1 MNKVIHYVGLDV
13 HKETIAVSIAPAGST
28 EVRRYGLIGGTLEA
42 VDKLL
47 KKLSSPGV
55 ELRFVYEAG
64 PCGFVLCRHLRN
76 KGLVCE
82 VVAPS
87 LIPKKATDR
96 VKTDRRDADQLARL
110 FRAGELTAINVPDQE
125 DEAIRD
131 LVRARTSAMV
141 EQRKA
146 RNRLKGFLL
155 RLGFRYTGKSS
166 WTDAHQ
172 RYLAGLVM
180 PQPPQQIAFQ
190 EYIHAINDATERLAR
205 LTQAVEDAMPKW
217 KRAPVVRALMSLRGV
232 QVLTGMTLVAEV
244 GDFRRFTE
252 ARSVMNFF
260 GLTPSE
266 HSSGGSR
273 VQGGITKCGN
283 SHCRRVLTEAAWQY
297 RLPPKVSEAMQ
308 KRQEGQSKEVRLLAW
323 KAQQRLHTRF
333 GRLAAKKKSVIAATA
348 VARELAG
355 FVWAIACQVKPVERP
370 AAPEILRTCKGKVY
384 RLEAAKQP
392 AQPPAKKPER
402 LKPEGKK

>member
-1 MNKVIHYVGLDV
+1 MNPVIHYVGLDV
-13 HKETIAVSIAPAGST
+13 HKETIAVSIAPQNST
-28 EVRRYGLIGGTLEA
+28 EVRRYGIIGGTLDA
-42 VDKLL
+42 VDKVI
-47 KKLSSPGV
+47 KKLSRPGV
-55 ELRFVYEAG
+55 ELRMVYEAG
-64 PCGFVLCRHLRN
+64 PCGFVLCRHLRSQ
-76 KGLVCE
+76 GLECA

-87 LIPKKATDR
+87 LIPKKASDR

-110 FRAGELTAINVPDQE
+110 FRAGELTAIHVPDQE
-125 DEAIRD
+125 DEAVRD
-131 LVRARTSAMV
+131 LVRARTSAVV

-166 WTDAHQ
+166 WNDAHR

-205 LTQAVEDAMPKW
+205 LTQAVEEALPGW

-244 GDFRRFTE
+244 GDFNRFGD
-252 ARSVMNFF
+252 ARSLMNFL

-283 SHCRRVLTEAAWQY
+283 PHCRRVLTEAAWQY
-297 RLPPKVSEAMQ
+297 RLKPKVSEAMQ
-308 KRQEGQSKEVRLLAW
+308 KRQESQSKEVRLLAW
-323 KAQQRLHTRF
+323 KAQQRLHQRF
-333 GRLAAKKKSVIAATA
+333 GRLAAKKKSVIVATA

-355 FVWAIACQVKPVERP
+355 FVWAIACQVKATDQP
-370 AAPEILRTCKGKVY
+370 AAPEIVRTCRGKVY
-384 RLEAAKQP
+384 RLDAAKKL
-392 AQPPAKKPER
+392 AAGNKPE
-402 LKPEGKK
+402 LTK